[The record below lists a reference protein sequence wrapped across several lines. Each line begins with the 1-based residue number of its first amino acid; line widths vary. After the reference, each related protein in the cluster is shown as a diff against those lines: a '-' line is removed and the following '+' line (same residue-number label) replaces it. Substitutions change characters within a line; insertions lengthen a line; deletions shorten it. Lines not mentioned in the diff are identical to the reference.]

1 MAIHDFDMASYLMDD
16 KVESVYASATVYGD
30 PKIKELGD
38 IDTALTTLTFKKGG
52 MASIN
57 NSRNSTYG
65 YDQRIEVFGDK
76 GMTGAKNKTLDDNYS
91 VDANGFH
98 SALPLDF
105 FLERYADSYRL
116 EMQEFIS
123 SLEQRNPTPIS
134 AKEGL
139 NNMAIS
145 IAAKKSVTEKRVVSL
160 SEIID

>member
-1 MAIHDFDMASYLMDD
+1 
-16 KVESVYASATVYGD
+16 
-30 PKIKELGD
+30 
-38 IDTALTTLTFKKGG
+38 
-52 MASIN
+52 
-57 NSRNSTYG
+57 
-65 YDQRIEVFGDK
+65 
-76 GMTGAKNKTLDDNYS
+76 MTGAKNKTLDDNYS